1 MIVELDNHWLY
12 TMIIN
17 HLFALQILKES
28 GVPDGVYNVIQG
40 EGETGSLLT
49 GHPGCDK
56 LSFTGS
62 VATGMKI
69 MQVRKFY
76 NPLNS
81 LCRVV

>member
-1 MIVELDNHWLY
+1 M
-12 TMIIN
+12 
-17 HLFALQILKES
+17 LQILKEA

-69 MQVRKFY
+69 MQVRRITKY
-76 NPLNS
+76 VLGKGIS
-81 LCRVV
+81 LT